1 MYTYIVCANINSSD
15 DGDDGGGG
23 GSGEWLKK
31 PNCQQWQ
38 WFNVT

>member
-31 PNCQQWQ
+31 PNCQQ
-38 WFNVT
+38 